1 MTISVYQEHDIF
13 CEKYRPVTI
22 NDYIGNEHIKEKIG
36 QYLQKEDIPHLLLYG
51 PPGTG
56 KTSCA
61 KLITNTFGFET
72 LYINASD
79 ENSVDVIRDKIKSFV
94 STISFN
100 KFKVVI
106 LDESDY
112 VTINGQ
118 AALRNLMETFSK
130 HARFILTCNY
140 VDRIIPAI
148 QSRCQVFQIIPP
160 SKKEVAERIV
170 KILNNENITYDI
182 KDVATLVNEGYPD
195 IRKIINLCQQHASN
209 GELTISKG
217 IAERGSYAMK
227 CIDILKSEKNPKECF
242 AKIRQTIADAKIKDF
257 ADLYRLMY
265 DEIESYGS
273 GHIGPVILIIAE
285 YQYKDSFSVNK
296 DINVA
301 AMFGQII
308 GEINKK

>member
-1 MTISVYQEHDIF
+1 MSISIYQEHDIF

-170 KILNNENITYDI
+170 KILNNENIIYDI

-195 IRKIINLCQQHASN
+195 IRKVINLCQQHSSN

-227 CIDILKSEKNPKECF
+227 CIDILKSEKNPKDCF
-242 AKIRQTIADAKIKDF
+242 TNIRQTIADAKIKDF

-273 GHIGPVILIIAE
+273 GHIGPIILIIAE
-285 YQYKDSFSVNK
+285 YQYKDSLSVNK

>member
-1 MTISVYQEHDIF
+1 MSISIYQEHDIF

-160 SKKEVAERIV
+160 SKKEVAERVV
-170 KILNNENITYDI
+170 KILNNENIIYDI

-195 IRKIINLCQQHASN
+195 IRKVINLCQQHSSN

-227 CIDILKSEKNPKECF
+227 CIDILKSEKNPKDCF
-242 AKIRQTIADAKIKDF
+242 TNIRQTIADAKIKDF

-273 GHIGPVILIIAE
+273 GHIGPIILIIAE

>member
-1 MTISVYQEHDIF
+1 MTINKYAEHDIW
-13 CEKYRPVTI
+13 CEAYRPVTI
-22 NDYIGNEHIKEKIG
+22 DDYIGNEHIKEKIN

-79 ENSVDVIRDKIKSFV
+79 ENSVDTIREKIKSFV

-148 QSRCQVFQIIPP
+148 QSRCQVFQIVPP
-160 SKKEVAERIV
+160 NKKDVAERMV
-170 KILNNENITYDI
+170 KILHNEKITYDI
-182 KDVATLVNEGYPD
+182 KNVADVVSTYYPD
-195 IRKIINLCQQHASN
+195 IRRILNTCQLQSNKGELKVDKAIMIESDFRNKLVDALKGNDDKRNLYLKTRQMVLDNQMNDYTEMYTYLYDKVDDYAGGNTANIILAIAEAQAKDALVVDKEIVFASLLIQIIN
-209 GELTISKG
+209 I
-217 IAERGSYAMK
+217 
-227 CIDILKSEKNPKECF
+227 
-242 AKIRQTIADAKIKDF
+242 IR
-257 ADLYRLMY
+257 
-265 DEIESYGS
+265 
-273 GHIGPVILIIAE
+273 
-285 YQYKDSFSVNK
+285 
-296 DINVA
+296 
-301 AMFGQII
+301 
-308 GEINKK
+308 

>member
-1 MTISVYQEHDIF
+1 MSISIYQEHDIF

-160 SKKEVAERIV
+160 SKKEVAERVV
-170 KILNNENITYDI
+170 KILNNENIIYDI
-182 KDVATLVNEGYPD
+182 KDIATLVNEGYPD
-195 IRKIINLCQQHASN
+195 IRKVINLCQQHSSN

-227 CIDILKSEKNPKECF
+227 CIDILKSEKNPKDCF
-242 AKIRQTIADAKIKDF
+242 TNIRQTIADAKIKDF

-273 GHIGPVILIIAE
+273 GHIGPIILIIAE

>member
-1 MTISVYQEHDIF
+1 MSISIYEDHQIL

-160 SKKEVAERIV
+160 KK
-170 KILNNENITYDI
+170 KKL
-182 KDVATLVNEGYPD
+182 
-195 IRKIINLCQQHASN
+195 RK
-209 GELTISKG
+209 E
-217 IAERGSYAMK
+217 
-227 CIDILKSEKNPKECF
+227 
-242 AKIRQTIADAKIKDF
+242 
-257 ADLYRLMY
+257 
-265 DEIESYGS
+265 
-273 GHIGPVILIIAE
+273 
-285 YQYKDSFSVNK
+285 
-296 DINVA
+296 
-301 AMFGQII
+301 
-308 GEINKK
+308 

>member
-1 MTISVYQEHDIF
+1 MSISIYQEHDIF

-160 SKKEVAERIV
+160 SKKEVAERVV
-170 KILNNENITYDI
+170 KILNNENIIYDI

-195 IRKIINLCQQHASN
+195 IRKVINLCQQHSSN

-227 CIDILKSEKNPKECF
+227 CIDILKSEKNPKDCF
-242 AKIRQTIADAKIKDF
+242 TNIRQTIADAKIKDF

-273 GHIGPVILIIAE
+273 GHIGPIILIIAE

-296 DINVA
+296 DISVA
-301 AMFGQII
+301 AMFAQII
-308 GEINKK
+308 SEINKK

>member
-1 MTISVYQEHDIF
+1 MSISIYQEHDIF

-160 SKKEVAERIV
+160 SKKEVAERVV
-170 KILNNENITYDI
+170 KILNNENIIYDI
-182 KDVATLVNEGYPD
+182 KDIATLVNEGYPD
-195 IRKIINLCQQHASN
+195 IRKVINLCQQHSSN

-227 CIDILKSEKNPKECF
+227 CIDILKSEKNPKDCF
-242 AKIRQTIADAKIKDF
+242 TNIRQTIADAKIKDF

-273 GHIGPVILIIAE
+273 GHIGPIILIIAE

-296 DINVA
+296 DISVA
-301 AMFGQII
+301 AMFAQII
-308 GEINKK
+308 SEINKK

>member
-1 MTISVYQEHDIF
+1 MLINKYAEHDIWT
-13 CEKYRPVTI
+13 EAYRPVTI

-160 SKKEVAERIV
+160 SKKEVAERVV
-170 KILNNENITYDI
+170 KILNNENIIYDI
-182 KDVATLVNEGYPD
+182 KDIATLVNEGYPD
-195 IRKIINLCQQHASN
+195 IRKVINLCQQHSSN

-227 CIDILKSEKNPKECF
+227 CIDILKSEKNPKDCF
-242 AKIRQTIADAKIKDF
+242 TNIRQTIADAKIKDF

-273 GHIGPVILIIAE
+273 GHIGPIILIIAE

>member
-1 MTISVYQEHDIF
+1 MSISIYQEHDIF

-170 KILNNENITYDI
+170 KILNNENIIYDI

-195 IRKIINLCQQHASN
+195 IRKVINLCQQHSSN

-227 CIDILKSEKNPKECF
+227 CIDILKSEKNPKDCF
-242 AKIRQTIADAKIKDF
+242 TNIRQTIADAKIKDF

-273 GHIGPVILIIAE
+273 GHIGPIILIIAE

>member
-1 MTISVYQEHDIF
+1 MLKKEHDIWA
-13 CEKYRPVTI
+13 EAYRPQIV
-22 NDYIGNEHIKEKIG
+22 NDYIGNDHIKEKIA

-51 PPGTG
+51 TPGTG
-56 KTSCA
+56 KTSLA

-79 ENSVDVIRDKIKSFV
+79 ENSVDTIREKIKSFV

-112 VTINGQ
+112 ITINGQ

-140 VDRIIPAI
+140 VDRIIPAV
-148 QSRCQVFQIIPP
+148 QSRCQVFQIMPP
-160 SKKEVAERIV
+160 SKKEVAERIT
-170 KILNNENITYDI
+170 KILDNEKIIYDI
-182 KDVATLVNEGYPD
+182 KDIVSIVNDGYPD
-195 IRKIINLCQQHASN
+195 IRKVINLAQQHSIN
-209 GELTISKG
+209 NELIISKG
-217 IAERGSYAMK
+217 LAEKGSYAMQ
-227 CIDILKSEKNPKECF
+227 CIEALKTMSTPKEAF
-242 AKIRQTIADAKIKDF
+242 TKIRQIIADAKIKDF
-257 ADLYRLMY
+257 AELYRLMY
-265 DEIESYGS
+265 DNIEEYGN
-273 GHIGPVILIIAE
+273 GHIGPIILIIAE

-301 AMFGQII
+301 AMFAQILA
-308 GEINKK
+308 EINKK

>member
-1 MTISVYQEHDIF
+1 MSISVYQEHDIF

-160 SKKEVAERIV
+160 SKKEVAERVV
-170 KILNNENITYDI
+170 KILNNENIIYDI
-182 KDVATLVNEGYPD
+182 KDIATLVNEGYPD
-195 IRKIINLCQQHASN
+195 IRKVINLCQQHSSN

-227 CIDILKSEKNPKECF
+227 CIDILKSEKNPKDCF
-242 AKIRQTIADAKIKDF
+242 TNIRQTIADAKIKDF

-273 GHIGPVILIIAE
+273 GHIGPIILIIAE

>member
-1 MTISVYQEHDIF
+1 MSISIYQEHDIF

-182 KDVATLVNEGYPD
+182 KNVATLVNEGYPD
-195 IRKIINLCQQHASN
+195 IRKVINLCQQHSSN

-227 CIDILKSEKNPKECF
+227 CIDILKSEKNPKDCF
-242 AKIRQTIADAKIKDF
+242 TNIRQTIADAKIKDF

-273 GHIGPVILIIAE
+273 GHIGPIILIIAE